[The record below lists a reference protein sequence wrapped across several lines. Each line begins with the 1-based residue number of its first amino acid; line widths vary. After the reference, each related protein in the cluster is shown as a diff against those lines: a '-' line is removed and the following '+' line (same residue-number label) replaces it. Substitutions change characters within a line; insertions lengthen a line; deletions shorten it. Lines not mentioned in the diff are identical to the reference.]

1 MFHDS
6 RNHSI
11 AVQRWFSRN
20 RSAIMDYEVW
30 NGGEWAVNLGLSS
43 LNEKKVGHG
52 ISFFFIIFNIFS
64 RFTDSAIFLAERL
77 DLQRESLSNCCRP
90 GRKHQNP

>member
-1 MFHDS
+1 MSSVFVFIKLQGKKGRA
-6 RNHSI
+6 RN
-11 AVQRWFSRN
+11 F
-20 RSAIMDYEVW
+20 D
-30 NGGEWAVNLGLSS
+30 
-43 LNEKKVGHG
+43 
-52 ISFFFIIFNIFS
+52 FFIIFKIFS

>member
-11 AVQRWFSRN
+11 AVQRWFLRN

-30 NGGEWAVNLGLSS
+30 NGGEWAVDLCLSS
-43 LNEKKVGHG
+43 LNEKKVGYG
-52 ISFFFIIFNIFS
+52 ISIFFIIFKIFS
-64 RFTDSAIFLAERL
+64 RFTDSDFFYLG
-77 DLQRESLSNCCRP
+77 DN
-90 GRKHQNP
+90 NY